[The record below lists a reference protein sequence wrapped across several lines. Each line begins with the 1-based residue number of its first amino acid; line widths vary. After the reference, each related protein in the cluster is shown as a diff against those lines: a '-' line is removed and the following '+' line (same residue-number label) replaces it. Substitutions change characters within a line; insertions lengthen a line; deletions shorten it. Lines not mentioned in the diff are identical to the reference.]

1 MKLTP
6 LDIQQQE
13 FKMSIRGYD
22 RIEVQAFLGTVADA
36 VENLLKENAALK
48 ERSEMME
55 GQIINLRQK
64 EAALNDLLMST
75 HAMAENMK
83 QSAQREADLTMKEAE
98 SKAEDVLKQ
107 AQLEYGALQREITGL
122 QRQRIIALEKLRGL
136 LHTFHKMIELEELDA
151 DSLDPFRRD
160 E

>member
-1 MKLTP
+1 MRWRSAAFARRSSRRLRRRPSARKNWARVFADTDPNLREDAMKLTP

-13 FKMSIRGYD
+13 FKVSIRGYD

-64 EAALNDLLMST
+64 EAAL
-75 HAMAENMK
+75 
-83 QSAQREADLTMKEAE
+83 
-98 SKAEDVLKQ
+98 
-107 AQLEYGALQREITGL
+107 
-122 QRQRIIALEKLRGL
+122 
-136 LHTFHKMIELEELDA
+136 
-151 DSLDPFRRD
+151 
-160 E
+160 

>member
-13 FKMSIRGYD
+13 FKVSIRGYD

-107 AQLEYGALQREITGL
+107 AQLEYGAGDHRPPT
-122 QRQRIIALEKLRGL
+122 A
-136 LHTFHKMIELEELDA
+136 A
-151 DSLDPFRRD
+151 DHRVGKTSRAAAYVP
-160 E
+160 